1 MAKTVGDFI
10 HERLRAWG
18 VSRVFGYPG
27 DGINGITAA
36 FEHAGNESPR
46 FIQARHEELAA
57 FMAAAHAKFTG
68 EAGVCLATSG
78 PGAIHLLNGLYD
90 ADTDHMPVVAIVGQA
105 ATTALG
111 GSYQQ
116 EIDLQA
122 LFKDVARNYVT
133 TVASP
138 VAVRHAIDR
147 AFRIALSERCVTC
160 VIVPKDVQDL
170 DAVPA
175 PPHEHSTIHSSAG
188 YLPPRVIPREADL
201 KRAAEVLNAGEKVAM
216 LIGAGAMNAAE
227 EVVQVADVLGA
238 GIAKALLGKAALPD
252 DTPGCTGSIGLLGTR
267 PSWDMMKG
275 CDTLLMVGSTFPY
288 SEFLPE
294 EGRARGVQIDL
305 KGRNLGIRYP
315 MEVAL
320 EGDSAETLR
329 ALLPYLTRKPN
340 RAFRQG
346 LETGMRE
353 WRETLASAASAPA
366 TPLNPALVFHE
377 LNKRLPE
384 GAIFAADA
392 GSTATWYAR
401 YLDFRKGMMG
411 SLSGSLATMG
421 PAMPYAVAAKFAYPD
436 RPVFALAGDGAMQ
449 MNGLNVLITVKKY
462 WKEWRDPRFIVLVLN
477 NRDLNMVTWELRA
490 QSAEPKFDA
499 AQQLPDFPYAAYAD
513 SLGLMGLRVD
523 RPEEVARTWEV
534 ALKADRPVVVEAV
547 TDPEFPMM
555 PPHVTLKEA
564 KAYAAAVL
572 KGDPDARHMLGET
585 LKTAIASVFGKSG
598 K

>member
-10 HERLRAWG
+10 HERFRAWG
-18 VSRVFGYPG
+18 VTRVFGYPG
-27 DGINGITAA
+27 DGINGITAG
-36 FEHAGNESPR
+36 FEHAGNEGPR

-57 FMAAAHAKFTG
+57 FMAGAHAKFTG
-68 EAGVCLATSG
+68 QAGVCLATSG

-105 ATTALG
+105 ATTAMG

-116 EIDLQA
+116 EVDLQA

-138 VAVRHAIDR
+138 AAVRHAIDR

-160 VIVPKDVQDL
+160 VIVPKDLQEME
-170 DAVPA
+170 AVPV
-175 PPHEHSTIHSSAG
+175 PPHEHNTIHSSAG
-188 YLPPRVIPREADL
+188 YLPPRVIPRAADL

-216 LIGAGAMNAAE
+216 LIGAGAMAAAD
-227 EVVQVADVLGA
+227 EVIEVADMLGA

-252 DTPGCTGSIGLLGTR
+252 GTPGCTGSIGLLGTR

-288 SEFLPE
+288 SEFLPK
-294 EGRARGVQIDL
+294 EGQARGVQIDL

-315 MEVAL
+315 MEVSL

-329 ALLPYLTRKPN
+329 ALLPYLKRKPN
-340 RAFRQG
+340 RAFRQEV
-346 LETGMRE
+346 ETGVRE
-353 WRETLASAASAPA
+353 WRETLTAVASAPA
-366 TPLNPALVFHE
+366 RPLNPAWVFHE
-377 LNKRLPE
+377 LNKRLPDQ
-384 GAIFAADA
+384 AIFTADA
-392 GSTATWYAR
+392 GSSATWYAR

-436 RPVFALAGDGAMQ
+436 RPVFALVGDGAMQ

-523 RPEEVARTWEV
+523 RPEEVAKTWET
-534 ALKADRPVVVEAV
+534 ALRADRPVLIEAI

-555 PPHVTLKEA
+555 PPHVTLKQA

-572 KGDPDARHMLGET
+572 KGDPDAKHLVGET
-585 LKTAIASVFGKSG
+585 IRAAVASVFGK
-598 K
+598 